1 MNQHPVRERTSAS
14 DYKMLLDGISG
25 EIEEFHD
32 STPHGSRGVTPN
44 FMLHPP
50 LVPDGGG
57 QAGAMLAKGVLAGG
71 ANVAG
76 RVVPATSFMRIEGQ
90 EKQQPQV
97 PNTIANLNNAIL
109 LCRPVAVTP
118 AHAPLKP
125 PHPSTPT
132 TTPSRS
138 STRKSSSFSSSSS
151 SSSSSTSQSPP
162 SSSTP
167 KKRSNRPL
175 CRKKGCPSKSVQGGL
190 CIKHGAKRKRCK
202 SEGCTKTIKKGGF
215 CSKHGTPRPKCSTV
229 DCPKI
234 AVVKN
239 LHCHKCS
246 LKVKKK
252 TQTKA
257 TPPVNHDLSLK
268 LPPPISSHTRGLS
281 IFNDTDIVE
290 QIVEGL
296 IN

>member
-1 MNQHPVRERTSAS
+1 
-14 DYKMLLDGISG
+14 
-25 EIEEFHD
+25 
-32 STPHGSRGVTPN
+32 
-44 FMLHPP
+44 
-50 LVPDGGG
+50 
-57 QAGAMLAKGVLAGG
+57 
-71 ANVAG
+71 
-76 RVVPATSFMRIEGQ
+76 
-90 EKQQPQV
+90 
-97 PNTIANLNNAIL
+97 
-109 LCRPVAVTP
+109 
-118 AHAPLKP
+118 
-125 PHPSTPT
+125 
-132 TTPSRS
+132 
-138 STRKSSSFSSSSS
+138 
-151 SSSSSTSQSPP
+151 
-162 SSSTP
+162 
-167 KKRSNRPL
+167 
-175 CRKKGCPSKSVQGGL
+175 VQGGL

-246 LKVKKK
+246 LKVRKKN
-252 TQTKA
+252 QTKA

-268 LPPPISSHTRGLS
+268 PPPPISSHTRGLS